1 MVSFNRNF
9 GRDVQRAHEQAPL
22 FPLGQTVMTRAVQEM
37 AASGQVNPSEYLDR
51 HAKGDWGD
59 IDASDKRANNEG
71 LKPETQ
77 DRLVS
82 SYLLNAAQPDGPR
95 ILVITEWD
103 RSVTTV
109 LTERDV

>member
-9 GRDVQRAHEQAPL
+9 GKSHHESEPAPL
-22 FPLGQTVMTRAVQEM
+22 FPLGQTVMTRAIQEM
-37 AASGQVNPSEYLDR
+37 VARGTVNPAEFLAR

-59 IDASDKRANNEG
+59 IGAGDKRANNEG

-82 SYLLNAAQPDGPR
+82 SYLLNPAEPDGPR
-95 ILVITEWD
+95 ILVITEHD

-109 LTERDV
+109 LTERDL